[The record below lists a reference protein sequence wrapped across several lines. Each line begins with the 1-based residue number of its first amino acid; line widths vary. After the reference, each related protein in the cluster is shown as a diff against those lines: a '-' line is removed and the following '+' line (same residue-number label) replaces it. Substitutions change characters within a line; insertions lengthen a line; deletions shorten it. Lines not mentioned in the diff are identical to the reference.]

1 MIGRFEGSPFLVRLL
16 MRHVIH
22 TVSSIVLV
30 MGFMVAYCFFPGV
43 REMFSYDLSAVDDPG
58 PLELPAELV
67 AGEAPATMDWY
78 ADAKHGGLVI
88 VTNAT
93 GDVWNPVPLVERMA
107 PPWKERTAAEQ
118 ETTDRAGGPSR
129 D

>member
-1 MIGRFEGSPFLVRLL
+1 MLGRFDGSPFLVRLL

-30 MGFMVAYCFFPGV
+30 VGFMVAYCLFPGV

-58 PLELPAELV
+58 ALELSAELV
-67 AGEAPATMDWY
+67 VGEAPATMDWY
-78 ADAKHGGLVI
+78 ADAKHGGVII

-93 GDVWNPVPLVERMA
+93 THACDAVSFAERM
-107 PPWKERTAAEQ
+107 P
-118 ETTDRAGGPSR
+118 
-129 D
+129 